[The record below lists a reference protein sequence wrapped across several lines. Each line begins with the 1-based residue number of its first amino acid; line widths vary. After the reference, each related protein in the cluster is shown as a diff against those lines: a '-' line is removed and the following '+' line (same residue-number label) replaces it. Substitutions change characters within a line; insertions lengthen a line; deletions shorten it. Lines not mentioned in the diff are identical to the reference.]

1 MNRLNAGAPS
11 PRRARTFAYGLLALL
26 AVAALAAVA
35 VAVALRP
42 SVLAQTPPAP
52 KAQPKAQPK
61 AKTPP
66 QPAPAPPAAAANTP
80 AAPEIPPLTFTPW
93 TRVCAKGQEAD
104 AKTVCATGREG
115 RLDNG
120 FLVIGAVLIEPEG
133 IPQKLLRITLPLGM
147 ALQAGTRV
155 IVDQGQPM
163 NAPFVVCLP
172 NGCMADIEA
181 SAELVGELKKGQG
194 LVVQAIHM
202 QRGALTLN
210 VPLAEFAKANQ
221 GPPMDQKTYE
231 ERQRKLEEE
240 YAKKAQQLQQQG
252 H

>member
-1 MNRLNAGAPS
+1 MDRLNAGAPR
-11 PRRARTFAYGLLALL
+11 PRARTFAYGLVALL
-26 AVAALAAVA
+26 AVAVVAAGV

-42 SVLAQTPPAP
+42 AVLAQTPA
-52 KAQPKAQPK
+52 PKAQPK

-66 QPAPAPPAAAANTP
+66 QPAPAPAPPAAAANTP
-80 AAPEIPPLTFTPW
+80 AAPAVPPLTFTPW

-155 IVDQGQPM
+155 IVDQGQPL

-181 SAELVGELKKGQG
+181 SAELVGKLKKGQG
-194 LVVQAIHM
+194 LVVQGFHM

-210 VPLAEFAKANQ
+210 VPLAEFAKANE

-240 YAKKAQQLQQQG
+240 YAKKAQLQQQG